1 MESKLAQTGVAVVGG
16 GIAGLTAAG
25 YLARAGAD
33 VTVFEKAP
41 EPGGRAATREHDGF
55 LFNRG
60 GHALY
65 TGGAASRAFE
75 ELDVSYG
82 HGVPKDT
89 FVLHE
94 GRISAFPADSLGLLR
109 TDLLDARDKM
119 ALFRFFVTL
128 GRAKPHNLSRTS
140 VQEWLD
146 AKVRRPQLRRVMEA
160 FARTFAYT
168 TALDLVS
175 AEMFIEKFQRTLK
188 HPVHYV
194 DGGWRV
200 LVDGLRDATE
210 AAGARTVANARVEGV
225 ETSGGRAL

>member
-1 MESKLAQTGVAVVGG
+1 M
-16 GIAGLTAAG
+16 TAAS

-41 EPGGRAATREHDGF
+41 QPGGRAATRESDGF

-75 ELDVSYG
+75 ELGVSYG

-94 GRISAFPADSLGLLR
+94 GRISPFPADPIGLLR
-109 TDLLDARDKM
+109 TDFLSAGDKL
-119 ALFRFFVTL
+119 ALFRLFAAM
-128 GRAKPHNLSRTS
+128 GRAKPYALAGTS

-146 AKVRRPQLRRVMEA
+146 RKVRRPRLHRLMVA
-160 FARTFAYT
+160 FARTFSYT
-168 TALDLVS
+168 SALDLVS
-175 AEMFIEKFQRTLK
+175 AEMFVEKFQRTLK
-188 HPVHYV
+188 RPIHYV

-200 LVDGLRDATE
+200 LVDGLRAAAE
-210 AAGARTVANARVEGV
+210 AAGARVVTDARVEGV
-225 ETSGGRAL
+225 EVSGGRA